1 VNQEAKMARSRRG
14 RRDDDEEDSGRSRRR
29 RSSGFATKLIVLFLV
44 GFVLL
49 ATVPLFAVGGYLL
62 YRYTAT
68 GASPVPALP
77 SLTYKTRDRLIGKW
91 QMPVP
96 NRPGLMLQEEFR
108 QDGSLIV
115 SDSANSLPPI
125 LSTYDVI
132 REGKD
137 SIQLRVKSNNDPQN
151 PVEWDIQFV
160 GDSQFQVTSSA
171 PDTPVRTFTRVR

>member
-1 VNQEAKMARSRRG
+1 MARSRKGRG
-14 RRDDDEEDSGRSRRR
+14 DDDELYRGRLQRR
-29 RSSGFATKLIVLFLV
+29 RSSGFATKLIVLLIV

-49 ATVPLFAVGGYLL
+49 VTVPLFAVGGFLL

-68 GASPVPALP
+68 GASPLPALP
-77 SLTYKTRDRLIGKW
+77 GVSHTRDRLVGKW
-91 QMPVP
+91 QTPVP
-96 NRPGLMLQEEFR
+96 NRAGLMLQEEFR

-125 LSTYDVI
+125 LSTYDVM

-137 SIQLRVKSNNDPQN
+137 SIQLRVKSNNDPHN

-160 GDSQFQVTSSA
+160 GDNQFQVTSSA
-171 PDTPVRTFTRVR
+171 PDTPVRAFTRVR